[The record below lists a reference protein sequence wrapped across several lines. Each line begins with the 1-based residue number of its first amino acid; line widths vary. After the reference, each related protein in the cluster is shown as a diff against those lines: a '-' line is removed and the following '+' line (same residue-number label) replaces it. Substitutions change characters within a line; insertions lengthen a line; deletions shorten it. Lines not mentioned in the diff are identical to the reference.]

1 MFLCFYSWTEFS
13 FCLQNLL
20 SKQPHEHFGTF
31 QIKFVYFS
39 SFIYN
44 TLIDKVL
51 KIIHKDIFN
60 NKLQIFSTSCCGNYM
75 FMNEQIGSIKIMYHY
90 VPEKEDN

>member
-1 MFLCFYSWTEFS
+1 MGFS
-13 FCLQNLL
+13 FCLQNLH
-20 SKQPHEHFGTF
+20 SKQPPEHFGTF

-44 TLIDKVL
+44 TLLVDKVL
-51 KIIHKDIFN
+51 KILHKDIFN
-60 NKLQIFSTSCCGNYM
+60 NKLQIFSILGCCECYM
-75 FMNEQIGSIKIMYHY
+75 FMNEQIGSMKIMYHY